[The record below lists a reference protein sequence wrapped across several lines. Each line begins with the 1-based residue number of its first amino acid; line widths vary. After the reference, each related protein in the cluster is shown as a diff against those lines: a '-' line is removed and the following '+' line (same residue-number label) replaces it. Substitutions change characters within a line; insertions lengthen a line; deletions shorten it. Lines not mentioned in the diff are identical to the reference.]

1 MKLKSKKVDFF
12 EENSPF
18 EIHDFQGWDFDCESY
33 ELNDLKRVFA
43 DDLFF
48 LLETEKKLDNFSYF
62 KPSFCGIIEQF
73 ILNDEVK
80 NAEDELF
87 IVLKEIQDF
96 HDFGI
101 EIVNLLYL
109 KIRVLFLEEKNLP
122 EIYETIRR
130 ILEIFD
136 QNLTEDHLIYPIF
149 YSLLAESF
157 YLRKDLRNSMYLW
170 KSSLLSYNRIYQD
183 KNPILAKIQ
192 ENLAR
197 VYSENGDFDWELR
210 SYDLALDLYE
220 EEKFEN
226 KRKFFEIAWKI
237 VGIYK
242 KKGGIVETIKYG
254 LNCIEVLETEAK
266 AYIEELIGCYLMV
279 IEGTYSLMDYNT
291 GRLMIDNCANL
302 LGEIEEK
309 QYNNYKKLLDWV
321 MEGYLREANKEKG
334 LFLSEISGN
343 MKEIIIKEQ
352 ANYKNDKKYLELSYL
367 QALNA
372 IIEESKLF
380 TKFTQMIPN
389 HMDFLFNFSEK
400 LKSPLFFQKY
410 RQNLENLNPNE
421 LRNSLIFLEKLLV
434 LNLNY

>member
-1 MKLKSKKVDFF
+1 
-12 EENSPF
+12 
-18 EIHDFQGWDFDCESY
+18 
-33 ELNDLKRVFA
+33 
-43 DDLFF
+43 
-48 LLETEKKLDNFSYF
+48 
-62 KPSFCGIIEQF
+62 
-73 ILNDEVK
+73 
-80 NAEDELF
+80 
-87 IVLKEIQDF
+87 
-96 HDFGI
+96 
-101 EIVNLLYL
+101 
-109 KIRVLFLEEKNLP
+109 
-122 EIYETIRR
+122 
-130 ILEIFD
+130 
-136 QNLTEDHLIYPIF
+136 
-149 YSLLAESF
+149 
-157 YLRKDLRNSMYLW
+157 MYLW